1 MSSTVSP
8 IGETADER
16 TRLRR
21 SAGLFD
27 SPAGFF
33 IFAAMRCGV
42 RSSIG
47 FIPERASF
55 WRGLARYPWHLSLQR
70 LFSSQGERSFGSF
83 KERTKNSL
91 ARRAAARSPR
101 LRRAAIRVRSKTDPS
116 RACGPRKTPFVCPA
130 EHVYTRAIV
139 RGIGIGM
146 GLPSIE
152 RTLRREDRI
161 TEIEREIHVLPV
173 AHIVLG

>member
-21 SAGLFD
+21 SAGLSNS

-55 WRGLARYPWHLSLQR
+55 WRGFARYPWHLSLQR

-101 LRRAAIRVRSKTDPS
+101 LRRAAIRVCSKTDSS
-116 RACGPRKTPFVCPA
+116 RACRPRKTPFRLPRGTCA
-130 EHVYTRAIV
+130 YACDCTRDRNRHGIAVNRTYPSV
-139 RGIGIGM
+139 RR
-146 GLPSIE
+146 SDN
-152 RTLRREDRI
+152 RN
-161 TEIEREIHVLPV
+161 
-173 AHIVLG
+173 